1 MRYLISMIGA
11 IAVALVATL
20 FVASPVAS
28 FVVSR
33 FTFDSPDTVADLH
46 SAVFMGVNVLAVAI
60 GWSIGWAIGGRFENE
75 THVE

>member
-1 MRYLISMIGA
+1 MRYLISMIAA

-20 FVASPVAS
+20 FVSSPVAS
-28 FVVSR
+28 WMVSR

-46 SAVFMGVNVLAVAI
+46 AAVFMVVNVLAVAI

>member
-1 MRYLISMIGA
+1 MRYLISMIA
-11 IAVALVATL
+11 AVAVALAATI
-20 FVASPVAS
+20 FISSPIASW
-28 FVVSR
+28 VVSR

-75 THVE
+75 TPVE